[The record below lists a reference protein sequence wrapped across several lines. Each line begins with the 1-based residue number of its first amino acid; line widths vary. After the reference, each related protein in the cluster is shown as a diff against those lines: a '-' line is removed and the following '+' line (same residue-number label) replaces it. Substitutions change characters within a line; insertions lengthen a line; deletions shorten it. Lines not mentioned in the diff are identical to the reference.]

1 MENNTDV
8 LLSLQAI
15 NSNILLVIEELK
27 KLNEN
32 KMKNQPNLFDL
43 FGGMN
48 QSGDDEDDDDDED
61 DEDDDDDDDDD
72 DDEDEDENKEEDDDK
87 DETKKD

>member
-8 LLSLQAI
+8 LASLKEI

-27 KLNEN
+27 KQNEN

-48 QSGDDEDDDDDED
+48 QSGDD
-61 DEDDDDDDDDD
+61 DEDDDDEEE
-72 DDEDEDENKEEDDDK
+72 DDEEEDDEEEEEEEEEEDDDK
-87 DETKKD
+87 EDETKKD

>member
-8 LLSLQAI
+8 LASLKEI

-27 KLNEN
+27 KQNEN

-48 QSGDDEDDDDDED
+48 QSGDDDEEDDDE
-61 DEDDDDDDDDD
+61 EDDDEEEDEEE
-72 DDEDEDENKEEDDDK
+72 DDEDEDEDE

>member
-8 LLSLQAI
+8 LASLKEI

-48 QSGDDEDDDDDED
+48 QSGDDEDDE
-61 DEDDDDDDDDD
+61 E
-72 DDEDEDENKEEDDDK
+72 EDEEDEEEEEEDEEEEDDK
-87 DETKKD
+87 DETNKD

>member
-8 LLSLQAI
+8 LASLKEI

-27 KLNEN
+27 KQNEN

-48 QSGDDEDDDDDED
+48 QSGDDEDD
-61 DEDDDDDDDDD
+61 
-72 DDEDEDENKEEDDDK
+72 EDEDEEEEQEEEEEEEDEEEEDDDDK

>member
-1 MENNTDV
+1 MENNTDI
-8 LLSLQAI
+8 LASLKEI
-15 NSNILLVIEELK
+15 NSNILQVIEELK
-27 KLNEN
+27 KQNEN

-48 QSGDDEDDDDDED
+48 QSGDDD
-61 DEDDDDDDDDD
+61 DEDDDDDDEEDDEED
-72 DDEDEDENKEEDDDK
+72 EDEDDEDEEDKK

>member
-8 LLSLQAI
+8 LASLKEI

-27 KLNEN
+27 KQNEN
-32 KMKNQPNLFDL
+32 RMKNQPNLFDL

-48 QSGDDEDDDDDED
+48 QSGDD
-61 DEDDDDDDDDD
+61 DEDDDDEEE
-72 DDEDEDENKEEDDDK
+72 DDEEEDDEEEEEEEEEEDDDK
-87 DETKKD
+87 EDETKKD

>member
-8 LLSLQAI
+8 LASLKEI

-27 KLNEN
+27 KQNEN

-48 QSGDDEDDDDDED
+48 QSGDD
-61 DEDDDDDDDDD
+61 DEDDDD
-72 DDEDEDENKEEDDDK
+72 EEEDD
-87 DETKKD
+87 E

>member
-8 LLSLQAI
+8 LASLKEI

-27 KLNEN
+27 KQNEN

-48 QSGDDEDDDDDED
+48 QSGDDDEDDDDDEEED
-61 DEDDDDDDDDD
+61 EEEEEEEEDD
-72 DDEDEDENKEEDDDK
+72 KEDDDK

>member
-8 LLSLQAI
+8 LASLKEI

-48 QSGDDEDDDDDED
+48 QSGDDEDDE
-61 DEDDDDDDDDD
+61 E
-72 DDEDEDENKEEDDDK
+72 EDEEDEEEEEDEKEDEEEEEDDK
-87 DETKKD
+87 DETNKD

>member
-8 LLSLQAI
+8 LASLKEI

-27 KLNEN
+27 KQNEN

-48 QSGDDEDDDDDED
+48 QSGDDDEDDDDDEEEE
-61 DEDDDDDDDDD
+61 DEEE
-72 DDEDEDENKEEDDDK
+72 DEDEDEEDDDK

>member
-8 LLSLQAI
+8 LASLKEI

-27 KLNEN
+27 KQNEN

-48 QSGDDEDDDDDED
+48 QSGDDDEEDDDE
-61 DEDDDDDDDDD
+61 EDDDEEEDEEE
-72 DDEDEDENKEEDDDK
+72 DDEDEDEDEDEEE

>member
-8 LLSLQAI
+8 LASLKEI

-27 KLNEN
+27 KQNEN

-43 FGGMN
+43 FGGIN
-48 QSGDDEDDDDDED
+48 QSGE
-61 DEDDDDDDDDD
+61 
-72 DDEDEDENKEEDDDK
+72 EDEEDEED
-87 DETKKD
+87 E

>member
-8 LLSLQAI
+8 LASLKEI

-27 KLNEN
+27 KQNEN

-48 QSGDDEDDDDDED
+48 QSRDDDEDDDDDEE
-61 DEDDDDDDDDD
+61 DEEE
-72 DDEDEDENKEEDDDK
+72 EDEDEEEEDEEEDDK

>member
-8 LLSLQAI
+8 LASLKEI
-15 NSNILLVIEELK
+15 NTNILLVIEELK
-27 KLNEN
+27 KQNEN

-48 QSGDDEDDDDDED
+48 QSGDDDEDD
-61 DEDDDDDDDDD
+61 DEDDDDDEEDEDEEDEE
-72 DDEDEDENKEEDDDK
+72 DEDEDKDDDK
-87 DETKKD
+87 DETKKN

>member
-8 LLSLQAI
+8 LASLKEI

-27 KLNEN
+27 KQNEN

-48 QSGDDEDDDDDED
+48 QSGDDEED
-61 DEDDDDDDDDD
+61 DEEE
-72 DDEDEDENKEEDDDK
+72 DDEEEDDEEEEEEDEDDDK

>member
-8 LLSLQAI
+8 LASLKEI

-27 KLNEN
+27 KQNEN

-48 QSGDDEDDDDDED
+48 QSGDDDEDDDDDEE
-61 DEDDDDDDDDD
+61 DEE
-72 DDEDEDENKEEDDDK
+72 EDEDEEEEDEEEDDK